1 MTSSDDGRWAS
12 TVDDAGAMTMVDAP
26 APSSLPRPSMSSSES
41 ESRAALE
48 RALTQDDDPLLD
60 LETATAGGPAAARRR
75 GRRGRRS
82 EPFDEEA
89 WIGNFGVLPR
99 GGRNPRVSPKAGGG
113 KAQSSGRI
121 GLVATGRV
129 NQCEMLI
136 RERVTAIQ
144 GTFRSKGA
152 CLGQLMARLRERN
165 EMFASRARAPP
176 PELSRKLLAC
186 VEEKEE
192 VLSAGTKVGVEDEEA
207 WLEFAAFVKYNA
219 VTRNSRP
226 AMTSGI
232 GGSSGFV
239 QCSMVMFDAISA
251 CNHSCDPNAE
261 VSQVS
266 DEGEVTL
273 YSLRTIEP
281 GEEITICYGKPSMR
295 WLPARCRRRAL
306 RKDWCFECS
315 CEKCVAEIASGLAVN
330 KPMSRPW
337 DILDPRWF
345 FCTHDYATGFESH
358 FDTEGNLL
366 AMKTSPSVSTNTLAS
381 MIGEDVS
388 SSALSASDILYRD
401 FDGKIKL
408 NGGRTDDHGTDDD
421 DDTESGF
428 STSSSGSSASSVDL
442 EEEEF
447 DQSSSGSEDEDV
459 MRWHERW
466 RSKRLKTYSI
476 KNVGLLTPLQLY
488 RAMQR
493 CQIRQDHWQFLVVR
507 EALIMQILND
517 ASLQVNIAGKRP
529 PAPSLWP
536 QSTASG
542 KFRAF
547 KLLLNHCRSL
557 VRMTPNAA
565 NFIELFATL
574 ENVYYWHA
582 VDGWYYR
589 QTDKHRRLRAAK
601 LGTRAGADASPLP
614 SADDFFNLPE
624 RSRWWFRLE
633 NLRNAAHP
641 DVLAW
646 NMSFGKS
653 PNSPF

>member
-1 MTSSDDGRWAS
+1 MMAN
-12 TVDDAGAMTMVDAP
+12 AP
-26 APSSLPRPSMSSSES
+26 APSSLPRPSTSSSES

-48 RALTQDDDPLLD
+48 RALTQDNDPLLD
-60 LETATAGGPAAARRR
+60 VVERPVTTPAAGQAVTRRR
-75 GRRGRRS
+75 GRRGHRS
-82 EPFDEEA
+82 GPFDEEA
-89 WIGNFGVLPR
+89 WVGNFGVLPR
-99 GGRNPRVSPKAGGG
+99 GGRNPRVSPKADGG

-121 GLVATGRV
+121 GLVATERV
-129 NQCEMLI
+129 NECEMLI
-136 RERVTAIQ
+136 RERATAIQ

-152 CLGQLMARLRERN
+152 CLGQLMVRLRERN
-165 EMFASRARAPP
+165 EMYASRARAPP
-176 PELSRKLLAC
+176 PELSRKLLAS

-192 VLSAGTKVGVEDEEA
+192 VLTAGAKIGVEDEEA

-226 AMTSGI
+226 ATTSGI

-306 RKDWCFECS
+306 RKDWCFDCS
-315 CEKCVAEIASGLAVN
+315 CEKCEAEIASGLAVN

-358 FDTEGNLL
+358 FDAEGNLL
-366 AMKTSPSVSTNTLAS
+366 AMKTSPSASTNTLTS
-381 MIGEDVS
+381 MAGEDIS
-388 SSALSASDILYRD
+388 SSALSDSDVLHRD
-401 FDGKIKL
+401 FEGKIRL

-421 DDTESGF
+421 TESSGF

-442 EEEEF
+442 DDEDFE
-447 DQSSSGSEDEDV
+447 QSSSGSEDEDV

-517 ASLQVNIAGKRP
+517 ASLQVNVVGKGHP
-529 PAPSLWP
+529 PPLYGLS
-536 QSTASG
+536 
-542 KFRAF
+542 
-547 KLLLNHCRSL
+547 
-557 VRMTPNAA
+557 
-565 NFIELFATL
+565 
-574 ENVYYWHA
+574 
-582 VDGWYYR
+582 
-589 QTDKHRRLRAAK
+589 RRRAASF
-601 LGTRAGADASPLP
+601 APLNF
-614 SADDFFNLPE
+614 SSITVVVSHA
-624 RSRWWFRLE
+624 
-633 NLRNAAHP
+633 
-641 DVLAW
+641 
-646 NMSFGKS
+646 
-653 PNSPF
+653 

>member
-1 MTSSDDGRWAS
+1 
-12 TVDDAGAMTMVDAP
+12 MVTDAP
-26 APSSLPRPSMSSSES
+26 APSSLPRPSTSSSES

-48 RALTQDDDPLLD
+48 RALTQDNDPLLD
-60 LETATAGGPAAARRR
+60 VVERAVTAPAAGQAVTRRR
-75 GRRGRRS
+75 GRRGHRS
-82 EPFDEEA
+82 GPFNEEA
-89 WIGNFGVLPR
+89 WVGNFGVLPR
-99 GGRNPRVSPKAGGG
+99 GGRNPRVSPKADGG

-121 GLVATGRV
+121 GLVATERV
-129 NQCEMLI
+129 NECEMLI

-152 CLGQLMARLRERN
+152 CLGQLMVRLRERN
-165 EMFASRARAPP
+165 EMYASRARAPP
-176 PELSRKLLAC
+176 PELSRKLLAS

-192 VLSAGTKVGVEDEEA
+192 VLSAGAKIGVEDEEA

-226 AMTSGI
+226 ATTSGI

-273 YSLRTIEP
+273 YSLRAIDP

-295 WLPARCRRRAL
+295 WLPARCRQRAL

-315 CEKCVAEIASGLAVN
+315 CEKCEAEIASGLAVN

-345 FCTHDYATGFESH
+345 FCTHDYTTGFESH
-358 FDTEGNLL
+358 FDAEGNLL
-366 AMKTSPSVSTNTLAS
+366 AMKTSPSASTNTLTS
-381 MIGEDVS
+381 MGGEDIS
-388 SSALSASDILYRD
+388 SSALSASDVLHRD
-401 FDGKIKL
+401 FEGKIRL
-408 NGGRTDDHGTDDD
+408 SGGRTDDHGTDDD
-421 DDTESGF
+421 TESSGF

-442 EEEEF
+442 DDEDF

-476 KNVGLLTPLQLY
+476 KNIGLLTPLQLY

-507 EALIMQILND
+507 EALIIQILND
-517 ASLQVNIAGKRP
+517 ASLQINVVGKRP
-529 PAPSLWP
+529 PAPTLWP

-557 VRMTPNAA
+557 ARMTPNAA

-589 QTDKHRRLRAAK
+589 QTDKRRQLRAAK
-601 LGTRAGADASPLP
+601 IGTRGGDDAAPLP
-614 SADDFFNLPE
+614 SADDFFKLPE

-633 NLRNAAHP
+633 NLRDAAHP

-653 PNSPF
+653 PNAPF